1 MTERTEDAKKQRAID
16 ALERLIHL
24 RESIEQRSGM
34 YQGDLI
40 AEARAERDRQMER
53 IWSGGEQ

>member
-16 ALERLIHL
+16 ALERLIRL

>member
-16 ALERLIHL
+16 AVEKLTRLRDRIER
-24 RESIEQRSGM
+24 RSGG

-40 AEARAERDRQMER
+40 AEARAERDGQMER
-53 IWSGGEQ
+53 IWSGGER

>member
-1 MTERTEDAKKQRAID
+1 MTERTEDVKKQRAID
-16 ALERLIHL
+16 ALERLTRL
-24 RESIEQRSGM
+24 RESIERRSGV

-40 AEARAERDRQMER
+40 AEARAGRDGQMGR